1 MILTCY
7 AILNTR
13 IEIQTKQNRDNLSSL
28 MGLNPE
34 LLWSKEKQNDEIME
48 INILAFNAK
57 IWYITLIPNK

>member
-13 IEIQTKQNRDNLSSL
+13 IEIQTKQNRNNLSSL

-34 LLWSKEKQNDEIME
+34 LLWSKVKRNDEIME
-48 INILAFNAK
+48 INILTFNAK